1 MKKTM
6 AIFVAAIM
14 LVASLASITAFAINT
29 PWDDSNV
36 KINVYDTLDEK
47 NGAVTAADIAE
58 TNHDQGGETPEEAI
72 SILLDRV
79 SMEFK
84 DGALYVN
91 KLLNG
96 YYEIIFNFGATYEIG
111 ETELLG
117 FYICNNTEQTLDLQP
132 RWVGEGLKATLPGNT
147 QYYLADLEGN
157 VSAQTAGPY
166 SSCFIAPGF
175 EGFFLIEISKLKNE
189 SDAAISDCTVS
200 QLATRIGGMNL
211 EEGNG
216 EIIMDNFFGMGSN
229 IAEKDPQLIMEAE
242 SLSTID
248 PVVVPEPGT
257 TVTPWE
263 DENVKI
269 NVLESFDYPD
279 REVEL
284 SEMQVPDTECPYLA
298 RYEDGKLVIYQ
309 SDVDHCTYFRF
320 EISNRD
326 TSAYRHADG
335 IGFYINNDTAEN
347 VMLGFKML
355 GSNLYVIDND
365 MPIKLFNMEG
375 DQVVA
380 TVSNDCLYV
389 PARFEGYVTIAVE
402 YLKGYWTE
410 SSFVG
415 EWIRGESYITSMG
428 FQTYYLWIDSDAGD
442 TVTFDDFFV
451 YGTNVDDNPGD
462 VVVAK
467 VGGELIEMPLNEGDA
482 PAASSPAENPGSTSA
497 ATGAATNGSGNEAQ
511 PGNENTSWVIWVVV
525 GVVVVAVIII
535 IIAVAAKK
543 KKSGG
548 DNNPQNPQEDNQ
560 PKSE

>member
-6 AIFVAAIM
+6 AILVAALM
-14 LVASLASITAFAINT
+14 LIASLASVSAFAIAT
-29 PWDDSNV
+29 PWDDSSV

-47 NGAVTAADIAE
+47 SGAVTADDIAE
-58 TNHDQGGETPEEAI
+58 TNHDQGGGTPEEAI
-72 SILLDRV
+72 SILLERV

-96 YYEIIFNFGATYEIG
+96 YYEIIFNFGATYDIG
-111 ETELLG
+111 ETEVLG

-132 RWVGEGLKATLPGNT
+132 RWIGDDFKATLPGGT

-157 VSAQTAGPY
+157 VSAQSAGPY
-166 SSCFIAPGF
+166 SSCFITPGF
-175 EGFFLIEISKLKNE
+175 EGFFLIDIGNLVNE
-189 SDAAISDCTVS
+189 GEGTISDGTVNK
-200 QLATRIGGMNL
+200 LATRIGGMNL

-216 EIIMDNFFGMGSN
+216 EIILDNFFGMGAN

-242 SLSTID
+242 SNSTID

-269 NVLESFDYPD
+269 NVLESFDFPD
-279 REVEL
+279 REIEL

-298 RYEDGKLVIYQ
+298 RYEDGKVVIYQ

-320 EISNRD
+320 DMTNKDS
-326 TSAYRHADG
+326 SAFRHADG

-347 VMLGFKML
+347 VMLGLKML

-365 MPIKLFNMEG
+365 KPIKLFNMEG

-380 TVSNDCLYV
+380 TVANDCLYV

-402 YLKGYWTE
+402 YLLGYWNE
-410 SSFVG
+410 ASFVP
-415 EWIRGESYITSMG
+415 EWTRGESYISSIG
-428 FQTYYLWIDSDAGD
+428 FQTYYLWIDSEAGD
-442 TVTFDDFFV
+442 TVSFDDFFV
-451 YGTNVDDNPGD
+451 YGTNVEDNPKD
-462 VVVAK
+462 VTVAK
-467 VGGELIEMPLNEGDA
+467 INGDLIEMPLNEGDV
-482 PAASSPAENPGSTSA
+482 PGTSPSEGTGSTSQ
-497 ATGAATNGSGNEAQ
+497 ATGSASKSPSSTTEPEDA
-511 PGNENTSWVIWVVV
+511 NTSWIIWVVI
-525 GVVVVAVIII
+525 GVAVVAVVVI
-535 IIAVAAKK
+535 IIAVASKK
-543 KKSGG
+543 KKNGG
-548 DNNPQNPQEDNQ
+548 NDAPKDDNQ
-560 PKSE
+560 LKAE